1 MGCHKEQNLVRV
13 ADDSVPS
20 PRTFQEN
27 LKFTV
32 DGEEFKFPFIDIR
45 EFKVHGV
52 EDMEDEL
59 YTPPPFM
66 DLEPLLQP
74 M

>member
-1 MGCHKEQNLVRV
+1 M
-13 ADDSVPS
+13 PS
-20 PRTFQEN
+20 PTTFQEN
-27 LKFTV
+27 LKFAI
-32 DGEEFKFPFIDIR
+32 DGEEFKFPYINLR
-45 EFKVHGV
+45 EFQVYGTQ
-52 EDMEDEL
+52 DMEDEL